1 MRFNKLNDWLR
12 WQESLNPKQIDLGL
26 DRVAS
31 VLSRAGLSAVFACPV
46 IIVAGTNGKGSV
58 VAMIEAIAMQTKL
71 KVCSYTSPHLLQYNE
86 RICINHR
93 PVDDKSL
100 CEAFER
106 IDQARGELALTY
118 FEFGTLAALD
128 LFQRADADLVV
139 LEVGLGGRLDAVN
152 VVQPSVSVITSI
164 DIDHTDWLGNN
175 RDSIAREKAGIFR
188 PGVPAICGDSQPP
201 STLYQQAEKTGAD
214 LCVIQHD
221 YHYQADENNWQLQSP
236 FGELENLPFPSLAG
250 TYQIAN
256 AATAIVAL
264 QALNNIIDHNKMC
277 LSTQTVATGLRQCRV
292 RARFETLHIAPLIQ
306 LDVAHNPLA
315 AHALASQLERTD
327 ERNSSGKCYGL
338 IAMLEDKDVET
349 VAEILAE
356 YIDEWIIAGL
366 PGIGRGLTAD
376 ALQKR
381 IQSRLVNAKLHT
393 VDTVK
398 QACKELMHR
407 LKASDRAIIF
417 GSFYTAS
424 EAIEYFEN
432 NDTLP
437 H

>member
-1 MRFNKLNDWLR
+1 LR

-26 DRVAS
+26 ERVAS
-31 VLSRAGLSAVFACPV
+31 VLSRAGLSTVLNCPV
-46 IIVAGTNGKGSV
+46 IMVAGTNGKGSV
-58 VAMIEAIAMQTKL
+58 VAMIEAITMQAKL
-71 KVCSYTSPHLLQYNE
+71 KVCSYTSPHLFQYNE

-93 PVDDKSL
+93 PVDDNSL

-106 IDQARGELALTY
+106 INQARGDLALTY

-152 VVQPSVSVITSI
+152 VVQPSVSVITAI
-164 DIDHTDWLGNN
+164 GIDHTDWLGNN

-188 PGVPAICGDSQPP
+188 AGIPAICGDSQPP
-201 STLYQQAEKTGAD
+201 PALYQQAEKIGAD
-214 LCVIQHD
+214 LCVIQHH
-221 YHYQADENNWQLQSP
+221 YHYQTDENHWQLQSP
-236 FGELENLPFPSLAG
+236 FGELKNLPFPSLVG
-250 TYQIAN
+250 SYQLAN

-264 QALNNIIDHNKMC
+264 QALNNTAVHNIIP
-277 LSTQTVATGLRQCRV
+277 LSAQVIATGLRQCSV

-306 LDVAHNPLA
+306 LDVAHNPHA
-315 AHALASQLERTD
+315 ARALASQLQRKD
-327 ERNSSGKCYGL
+327 EMEPGRKCYGL
-338 IAMLEDKDVET
+338 IAMLEDKDVES
-349 VAEILAE
+349 VVEILAE

-366 PGIGRGLTAD
+366 PDVSRGLTAD

-381 IQSRLVNAKLHT
+381 IQGRLTNAKLCT
-393 VDTVK
+393 TGTVK
-398 QACKELMHR
+398 QACKQLMCR
-407 LKASDRAIIF
+407 LNTSDRAIIF
-417 GSFYTAS
+417 GSFHTAS

-437 H
+437 HY